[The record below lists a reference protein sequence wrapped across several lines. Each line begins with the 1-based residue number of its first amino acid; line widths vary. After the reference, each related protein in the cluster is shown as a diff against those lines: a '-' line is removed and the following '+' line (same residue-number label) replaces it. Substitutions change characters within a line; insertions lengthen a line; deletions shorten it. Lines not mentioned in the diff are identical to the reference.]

1 MPYLPKTD
9 KVLSSL
15 LDMRIPLT
23 FNQQDC
29 ELIADIIVEV
39 VGEVVGGV
47 VSKLTDEVVAE
58 DL

>member
-1 MPYLPKTD
+1 MPYLPKTE

-23 FNQQDC
+23 FSQQDC

-39 VGEVVGGV
+39 VGEVAAVA
-47 VSKLTDEVVAE
+47 TDEVVAVN
-58 DL
+58 